1 MIGFAGA
8 SPERIGN
15 STEPP
20 SMKLIDVHS
29 HWGTKRG
36 YPLQTE
42 EELALQ
48 RQTWN
53 SEVRYHTEAEM
64 AQHFRDNGVRAI
76 LDLGFAKYRPLEE
89 RQARPDD
96 PFEGGGQ
103 AAAQIAGPWIHLDPL
118 RTPRGR

>member
-1 MIGFAGA
+1 MERPGA
-8 SPERIGN
+8 PDVPRARAC
-15 STEPP
+15 PV
-20 SMKLIDVHS
+20 KLIDLHS

-64 AQHFRDNGVRAI
+64 AQHFRDQGVRAI
-76 LDLGFAKYRPLEE
+76 QIGRASCRE
-89 RQARPDD
+89 RVYV
-96 PFEGGGQ
+96 
-103 AAAQIAGPWIHLDPL
+103 LV
-118 RTPRGR
+118 

>member
-8 SPERIGN
+8 TPERIGN

-20 SMKLIDVHS
+20 SMKLIDIHS

-36 YPLQTE
+36 YPLQTP

-64 AQHFRDNGVRAI
+64 AQHFRDNGVRAV
-76 LDLGFAKYRPLEE
+76 LHPRFAKYRPPREMQGLHDYAVGGE
-89 RQARPDD
+89 RQH
-96 PFEGGGQ
+96 
-103 AAAQIAGPWIHLDPL
+103 AGPSPGHWSHLDPL
-118 RTPRGR
+118 

>member
-36 YPLQTE
+36 YPLQTQ

-64 AQHFRDNGVRAI
+64 AQHFRDNGVHCI
-76 LDLGFAKYRPLEE
+76 PEPGFAKYQTFQEML
-89 RQARPDD
+89 ATPD
-96 PFEGGGQ
+96 FSLAQ
-103 AAAQIAGPWIHLDPL
+103 AAP
-118 RTPRGR
+118 

>member
-53 SEVRYHTEAEM
+53 SEPRYDTEAEM

-76 LDLGFAKYRPLEE
+76 LHLGFAKYRPPEE
-89 RQARPDD
+89 RQAVHDYA
-96 PFEGGGQ
+96 FEGERQHAGGIL
-103 AAAQIAGPWIHLDPL
+103 AHRILVAPM
-118 RTPRGR
+118 RTPQ